1 MDNRIQNFKGKMNVD
16 FKRYEFMN
24 LEEGVEWNRVFYAYN
39 LKEALEIAKEELV
52 KNKKGTFGIRRV
64 YWNGKT
70 GRWIFFNK

>member
-1 MDNRIQNFKGKMNVD
+1 MDNKIQFFN
-16 FKRYEFMN
+16 RYEFMD
-24 LEEGVEWNRVFYAYN
+24 LDAGVEWNRVLYAYN
-39 LKEALEIAKEELV
+39 IKEALDYAKEKMS